1 MDINRLTQKTQQAV
15 YDAQNLAM
23 KHNHQ
28 SLESEHLHMAMII
41 QNDGLIPRLLAKM
54 NVPFDFYYKDLNDEL
69 EKLPKLYGASN
80 TSVYASRRFEE
91 IFVKAEDEAK
101 KFKDEYIS
109 IEHLYVAL
117 LDENNTASSRVF
129 KKYGITKDKFLKE
142 LSLVRSNQRI
152 TNQNP
157 EETYEALNRFGRD
170 LVEDAKKGKLDPVI
184 GRDAEIRRIIRI
196 LSRRTKNNPI
206 LIGEPGVGKTAVI
219 EGLAQRIMKG
229 DVPEGLKNKIVFS
242 LDMGALIAG
251 AKYRGEFEERLK
263 AVLKEIE
270 SSNGK
275 IIMFI
280 DEIHNIVGAGRAE
293 GAMDAGNLLKP
304 MLARGEL
311 HCIGATTLD
320 EYRKYIEKDAAL
332 ERRFQPVMIDAPN
345 VEDTISILRGLKEKF
360 EIHHGVRIQDNALIS
375 AAVLSN
381 RYISDRFL
389 PDKAIDLIDEAAAML
404 RTEIDSMPS
413 ELDEIMRRI
422 MQLEIEREALKKES
436 DVQSEQRL
444 EALNRELA
452 ELKASGDSMKAQWEL
467 EKGNIKNIRDIKKQI
482 EETKHEIEKAEMEY
496 DLNKVA
502 ELKYGKLI
510 TLEKQ
515 LNDEKSKMEQN
526 KSMGQLLKEEV
537 TDEEIGEIISKWTG
551 IPVTKL
557 IEDEREKLL
566 KLDEILH
573 NRVIGQEE
581 AISAVAD
588 AVIRAR
594 SGLKDP
600 RRPIG
605 SFIFLGPTGVGK
617 TELAKALAESL
628 FDSEDNIIRI
638 DMSEYM
644 EKHTV
649 ARLIGAPPGYVGY
662 EEGGQLTEA
671 VRRRP
676 YSVILFDE
684 IEKAHHDVFNIFLQ
698 ILDDGR
704 LTDSQG
710 RTVDFKNT
718 VIIMTSNIGSMYL
731 LDGMDDNGEMN
742 PEAEKLV
749 EDELKRNFRPEFLN
763 RVDDIVFF
771 KPLTKDEIKEI
782 IVLQFAM
789 IAKRLEDRDISLT
802 LSENA
807 KEHVINN
814 SYDPVYGARPI
825 KRYLQK
831 HLETFIGRALIAGE
845 IKDGDTIV
853 IDSEDGKL
861 VYRKK

>member
-1 MDINRLTQKTQQAV
+1 MDINRLTQKAQQAV
-15 YDAQNLAM
+15 YDAQSIAI

-28 SLESEHLHMAMII
+28 TLEGEHLHMAMII

-54 NVPFDFYYKDLNDEL
+54 NVPFDYYHKDLNDEIS
-69 EKLPKLYGASN
+69 KMPKMYGASN

-91 IFVKAEDEAK
+91 LFIKAEEEAQ

-109 IEHLYVAL
+109 IEHLYLAL
-117 LDENNTASSRVF
+117 LDENGTISSKIF
-129 KKYGITKDKFLKE
+129 KKYGITKEKFLKE
-142 LSLVRSNQRI
+142 LSVVRSNQRI

-184 GRDAEIRRIIRI
+184 GRDSEIRRIIRI

-229 DVPEGLKNKIVFS
+229 DVPEGLKNKTIFS

-270 SSNGK
+270 GSSGK
-275 IIMFI
+275 IILFI
-280 DEIHNIVGAGRAE
+280 DEIHNIVGAGKAE

-332 ERRFQPVMIDAPN
+332 ERRFQPVMVDAPN

-422 MQLEIEREALKKES
+422 MQLEIEREALKKETDMHS
-436 DVQSEQRL
+436 AQRL
-444 EALNRELA
+444 EDINKELA
-452 ELKASGDSMKAQWEL
+452 DLKAGSDSMKAQWEL
-467 EKGNIKNIRDIKKQI
+467 EKDNIKKIREIKKHI
-482 EETKHEIEKAEMEY
+482 EETKHEVEKAEMQY

-510 TLEKQ
+510 ALEKE
-515 LNDEKSKMEQN
+515 LNDEKAKMEQN
-526 KSMGQLLKEEV
+526 KTMGQLLKEEV
-537 TDEEIGEIISKWTG
+537 TEEEIAEIISKWTG
-551 IPVTKL
+551 IPMTKL
-557 IEDEREKLL
+557 IENDREKLL

-573 NRVIGQEE
+573 RRVIGQEE
-581 AISAVAD
+581 AVTAVAD

-600 RRPIG
+600 KRPIG

-628 FDSEDNIIRI
+628 FDSEDNIVRI

-731 LDGMDDNGEMN
+731 LEGLDEKGEID
-742 PEAEKLV
+742 PKAESLV
-749 EDELKRNFRPEFLN
+749 NEELRRHFRPEFLN

-771 KPLTKDEIKEI
+771 KPLRKEEVKKI
-782 IVLQFAM
+782 IDLQFEK
-789 IAKRLEDRDISLT
+789 IAERLQDRNIHLA
-802 LSENA
+802 LSEEA
-807 KEHVINN
+807 KEHIINH
-814 SYDPVYGARPI
+814 SYDPVYGARPL

-831 HLETFIGRALIAGE
+831 NMETFIGRALIAGD
-845 IKDGDTIV
+845 IKDGDNIV
-853 IDSEDGKL
+853 IQSKDGKL
-861 VYRKK
+861 TFE